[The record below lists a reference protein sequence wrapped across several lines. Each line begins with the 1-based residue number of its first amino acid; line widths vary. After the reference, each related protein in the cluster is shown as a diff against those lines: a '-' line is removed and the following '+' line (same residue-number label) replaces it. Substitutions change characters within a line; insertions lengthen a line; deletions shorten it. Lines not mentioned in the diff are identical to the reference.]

1 MTIESLTAVFAVLL
15 TISLATERLIELGK
29 PLYDKI
35 TSQVWRSSAKLL
47 SAVVIGLFLAFMFK
61 FDLLNWLSIPNLSP
75 IIGYAAAGLLA
86 STGSTTIN
94 RLLDWLKSL
103 EG

>member
-1 MTIESLTAVFAVLL
+1 MTIESIVAVFTVLL
-15 TISLATERLIELGK
+15 TMSLAAERLIELFK

-35 TSQVWRSSAKLL
+35 SSDNWRRSAKLL
-47 SAVVIGLFLAFMFK
+47 SAVLIGLVCAFLFR
-61 FDLLNWLSIPNLSP
+61 FDMLLWLGISGLNPLV
-75 IIGYAAAGLLA
+75 GYAAAGLVA

-103 EG
+103 EK